1 MNNCGN
7 KKPVDNDSYRFK
19 QPFLIGMSAHI
30 LDEQI
35 QDLIQAGFDDVVEAP
50 LTVEYI
56 KEKIIKR
63 FTKEDVFG
71 SFKTLENNNTV

>member
-1 MNNCGN
+1 MNNSMS
-7 KKPVDNDSYRFK
+7 KKPVDYDSFRCK

-30 LDEQI
+30 LEEQI
-35 QDLIQAGFDDVVEAP
+35 QELIQAGFDDVVEAP

-56 KEKIIKR
+56 REKIVKR

-71 SFKTLENNNTV
+71 NFKALENNNTI